1 MLEFKVQRGML
12 IRALKDQLPAEQGKV
27 YGVIDANTYLTLYSD
42 DTGSFRVMKDDSN
55 WQEAHL
61 PYIDANTVVNNVIEF
76 KPKSLYG
83 KILQFIKRGD
93 K

>member
-27 YGVIDANTYLTLYSD
+27 YGVIDSSFYLTLYSD
-42 DTGSFRVMKDDSN
+42 ATGSFRVMTDHSN
-55 WQEAHL
+55 WQEAHI
-61 PYIDANTVVNNVIEF
+61 PYIDPREVVNNVIEL

-83 KILQFIKRGD
+83 KILQFIKRGT
-93 K
+93 